1 MAIAAAGGEGA
12 DMVEHRL
19 GMIGAGNMA
28 QALLHGIF
36 EAGLLSPARCL
47 VANRSNDERLDR
59 IARTWPVRTTRDK
72 AIVLAEA
79 DVIILAVKPGD
90 MPVVLDEI
98 APYAAARHLVISVAA
113 GIPIEMIERRLEAV
127 PVIRA
132 MPNTST
138 VVRASATA
146 LAAGGRAGA
155 DHVAIAQRLFES
167 VGWVGV
173 VPESLLDV
181 VTAVSGSGPA
191 YVYMLAEA
199 LANSGER
206 AGLPRELAQVLV
218 AQTILGAGKML
229 IETGDGP
236 EVLRDRV
243 TSPGGTTMAGLEA
256 LEQGG
261 LRTAVDAAVTRA
273 AHRAREL
280 RGASARRR

>member
-1 MAIAAAGGEGA
+1 
-12 DMVEHRL
+12 
-19 GMIGAGNMA
+19 MIGAGNMA
-28 QALLHGIF
+28 HALLRGIF
-36 EAGLLSPARCL
+36 EAGLVSPDRCL
-47 VANRSNDERLDR
+47 VTNRSSDERLAR
-59 IARTWPVRTTRDK
+59 IARIWPVRTTRNK
-72 AIVLAEA
+72 ALVLAEG

-98 APYAAARHLVISVAA
+98 APYAASRHLVISVAA
-113 GIPIEMIERRLEAV
+113 GVSIDLIERRLDGV

-138 VVRASATA
+138 AVRASATA
-146 LAAGGRAGA
+146 LAAGCHARDGHLATARK
-155 DHVAIAQRLFES
+155 LFEA

-173 VPESLLDV
+173 VPESLLDI

-199 LANSGER
+199 LATSGER

-229 IETGDGP
+229 TETGDGP

-261 LRTAVDAAVTRA
+261 LRAAVEAAVTKA
-273 AHRAREL
+273 ASRAREL
-280 RGASARRR
+280 RGASVRGR

>member
-1 MAIAAAGGEGA
+1 
-12 DMVEHRL
+12 MVEHTV

-28 QALLHGIF
+28 HALLRGIF
-36 EAGLLSPARCL
+36 EAGLVSPVRCL
-47 VANRSNDERLDR
+47 VANRSSDERLAR
-59 IARTWPVRTTRDK
+59 IARAWPVRTTRDK
-72 AIVLAEA
+72 ALVLAEG
-79 DVIILAVKPGD
+79 DVIILAVKPPD

-98 APYAAARHLVISVAA
+98 APHATPRHLVISVVA
-113 GIPIEMIERRLEAV
+113 GFPIDMIERRLEAV

-138 VVRASATA
+138 AVRASATA
-146 LAAGGRAGA
+146 LAAGGHAGP
-155 DHVAIAQRLFES
+155 DHLMIARTLFEA
-167 VGWVGV
+167 VGWVGI

-199 LANSGER
+199 LASSGER
-206 AGLPRELAQVLV
+206 AGLPRALAQALV

-229 IETGDGP
+229 IETGDRP
-236 EVLRDRV
+236 EVLRHQV

-261 LRTAVDAAVTRA
+261 LRAAVDAAVTKA
-273 AHRAREL
+273 ARRAREL
-280 RGASARRR
+280 RGASSRARP

>member
-1 MAIAAAGGEGA
+1 
-12 DMVEHRL
+12 MVEHTV

-36 EAGLLSPARCL
+36 EAGLLPPARCL
-47 VANRSNDERLDR
+47 VANRSSDERLAR

-72 AIVLAEA
+72 ALVLAEG

-98 APYAAARHLVISVAA
+98 APFAASRHLVISVAA
-113 GIPIEMIERRLEAV
+113 GIPIEMIERRLDAV

-146 LAAGGRAGA
+146 LAAGRHASA
-155 DHVAIAQRLFES
+155 AHVAIAQRLFES

-236 EVLRDRV
+236 EVLRNRV

-261 LRTAVDAAVTRA
+261 LRAAVDAAVTKA

-280 RGASARRR
+280 RGPSARRR

>member
-1 MAIAAAGGEGA
+1 
-12 DMVEHRL
+12 MVEHTL

-36 EAGLLSPARCL
+36 EAGLLPPARCL
-47 VANRSNDERLDR
+47 VANRSNEERLAR

-72 AIVLAEA
+72 AIVLAEG

-98 APYAAARHLVISVAA
+98 APYAASRHLVISVAA

-146 LAAGGRAGA
+146 LAAGGHAGA

-261 LRTAVDAAVTRA
+261 LRTAVDAAVTKA

>member
-1 MAIAAAGGEGA
+1 
-12 DMVEHRL
+12 MVEHTV

-36 EAGLLSPARCL
+36 EAGLLPPSRCL
-47 VANRSNDERLDR
+47 VANRSNDERLAR

-72 AIVLAEA
+72 ALVLAEG

-98 APYAAARHLVISVAA
+98 APYAASRHVVISVAA
-113 GIPIEMIERRLEAV
+113 GIPIEMIERRLNAV

-146 LAAGGRAGA
+146 LAAGGHAGA
-155 DHVAIAQRLFES
+155 EHVAIARRLFES
-167 VGWVGV
+167 VGWVGI

-199 LANSGER
+199 LASSGER
-206 AGLPRELAQVLV
+206 AGLPRELAQMLV

-236 EVLRDRV
+236 GVLRDRV

-261 LRTAVDAAVTRA
+261 LRAAVDAAVTKA

-280 RGASARRR
+280 RGASAPRR

>member
-1 MAIAAAGGEGA
+1 MGEHT
-12 DMVEHRL
+12 V

-36 EAGLLSPARCL
+36 EAGLLPPARCL
-47 VANRSNDERLDR
+47 VANRSSDERLAR

-72 AIVLAEA
+72 ALVLAEG

-98 APYAAARHLVISVAA
+98 APSATSRHLVISVAA

-146 LAAGGRAGA
+146 LAAGRHASA
-155 DHVAIAQRLFES
+155 AHVAIAQRLFES

-261 LRTAVDAAVTRA
+261 LRAAVEAAVTKA

-280 RGASARRR
+280 RSPSVRRR

>member
-1 MAIAAAGGEGA
+1 
-12 DMVEHRL
+12 
-19 GMIGAGNMA
+19 
-28 QALLHGIF
+28 
-36 EAGLLSPARCL
+36 
-47 VANRSNDERLDR
+47 
-59 IARTWPVRTTRDK
+59 
-72 AIVLAEA
+72 
-79 DVIILAVKPGD
+79 
-90 MPVVLDEI
+90 
-98 APYAAARHLVISVAA
+98 
-113 GIPIEMIERRLEAV
+113 MIERRLDGV
-127 PVIRA
+127 PVVRA

-138 VVRASATA
+138 AVRASATA
-146 LAAGGRAGA
+146 LAVGRHAGA
-155 DHVAIAQRLFES
+155 GHVAIARKLFEA

-199 LANSGER
+199 LASSGER
-206 AGLPRELAQVLV
+206 AGLPRELARVLV

-261 LRTAVDAAVTRA
+261 LRAAVEAAVTKA
-273 AHRAREL
+273 ARRAREL
-280 RGASARRR
+280 RGASVRGR

>member
-1 MAIAAAGGEGA
+1 
-12 DMVEHRL
+12 MVEHTV

-36 EAGLLSPARCL
+36 ESGLLPPARCL
-47 VANRSNDERLDR
+47 VANRSNDERLTR

-72 AIVLAEA
+72 ALVLAEG

-90 MPVVLDEI
+90 VPVVLDEI
-98 APYAAARHLVISVAA
+98 APYAASRHLVISVAA
-113 GIPIEMIERRLEAV
+113 GIPIEMIERRLKAV

-138 VVRASATA
+138 AVRASATA
-146 LAAGGRAGA
+146 LAAGGHASA
-155 DHVAIAQRLFES
+155 DHVAIARRLFES

-206 AGLPRELAQVLV
+206 AGLPRELAQALV

-261 LRTAVDAAVTRA
+261 LRAAVDAAVTKA

-280 RGASARRR
+280 RGPSVRRR

>member
-1 MAIAAAGGEGA
+1 
-12 DMVEHRL
+12 V
-19 GMIGAGNMA
+19 
-28 QALLHGIF
+28 
-36 EAGLLSPARCL
+36 
-47 VANRSNDERLDR
+47 VANRSNDERLAR
-59 IARTWPVRTTRDK
+59 IASTWPVRTTRDK
-72 AIVLAEA
+72 ALVLADS

-98 APYAAARHLVISVAA
+98 APYAAPRHFVISVAA
-113 GIPIEMIERRLEAV
+113 GVSLEMIERRLAGV

-155 DHVAIAQRLFES
+155 DHLEIARRLFEA

-236 EVLRDRV
+236 EILRHRV

-261 LRTAVDAAVTRA
+261 LRAAVDAAVARA

-280 RGASARRR
+280 RGASVRGG

>member
-1 MAIAAAGGEGA
+1 
-12 DMVEHRL
+12 MVEHTV

-36 EAGLLSPARCL
+36 EAGLLPPARCL
-47 VANRSNDERLDR
+47 VANRSSDERLAR

-72 AIVLAEA
+72 AVVLAEG

-98 APYAAARHLVISVAA
+98 APYAASRHLVISVAA
-113 GIPIEMIERRLEAV
+113 GIPIEMIERRLDAV

-146 LAAGGRAGA
+146 LAAGRHAGP

-173 VPESLLDV
+173 VPESLLDI

-199 LANSGER
+199 LASSGER

-236 EVLRDRV
+236 EVLRNRV

-261 LRTAVDAAVTRA
+261 LRAAVDAAVTKA

-280 RGASARRR
+280 RGASAPRR

>member
-1 MAIAAAGGEGA
+1 
-12 DMVEHRL
+12 MVEHTV

-36 EAGLLSPARCL
+36 EAGLLPPARCL
-47 VANRSNDERLDR
+47 VANRSSDERLAR

-72 AIVLAEA
+72 AVVLAEG

-98 APYAAARHLVISVAA
+98 APYAASRHLVISVAA
-113 GIPIEMIERRLEAV
+113 GIPIEMIERRLDAV

-146 LAAGGRAGA
+146 LAAGRHAGP

-199 LANSGER
+199 LASSGER

-261 LRTAVDAAVTRA
+261 LRAAVDAAVTKA

-280 RGASARRR
+280 RGAPAPRR

>member
-1 MAIAAAGGEGA
+1 MGEHT
-12 DMVEHRL
+12 V

-36 EAGLLSPARCL
+36 EAGLLPPARCL
-47 VANRSNDERLDR
+47 VANRSSDERLAR

-72 AIVLAEA
+72 ALVLAEG

-98 APYAAARHLVISVAA
+98 APSATSRHLVISVAA

-146 LAAGGRAGA
+146 LAAGRHASA
-155 DHVAIAQRLFES
+155 AHVAIAQRLFES

-261 LRTAVDAAVTRA
+261 LRAAVDAAVTKA

-280 RGASARRR
+280 RVAPTPRR

>member
-1 MAIAAAGGEGA
+1 
-12 DMVEHRL
+12 MVEHTV

-28 QALLHGIF
+28 HALLRGIF
-36 EAGLLSPARCL
+36 EAGLVSPARCL
-47 VANRSNDERLDR
+47 VTNRSSDERLAR
-59 IARTWPVRTTRDK
+59 IARAWPVRTTRDK
-72 AIVLAEA
+72 ALVLAEG
-79 DVIILAVKPGD
+79 DVIILAVKPPD

-98 APYAAARHLVISVAA
+98 VPHATPRHLVISVAA
-113 GIPIEMIERRLEAV
+113 GVPIEMIERRLEAV

-138 VVRASATA
+138 AVRASATA
-146 LAAGGRAGA
+146 LAAGAHAGP
-155 DHVAIAQRLFES
+155 DHLAIARMLFEA

-206 AGLPRELAQVLV
+206 AGLPRDLAHALV

-229 IETGDGP
+229 TETGDGP

-261 LRTAVDAAVTRA
+261 LRAAVDAAVTKA

-280 RGASARRR
+280 RGASVRGR

>member
-1 MAIAAAGGEGA
+1 
-12 DMVEHRL
+12 MVEHTV

-36 EAGLLSPARCL
+36 EAGLLPPARCV
-47 VANRSNDERLDR
+47 VANRSNDERLAR

-72 AIVLAEA
+72 ARVLADS

-98 APYAAARHLVISVAA
+98 ARYAASRHLVISVAA
-113 GIPIEMIERRLEAV
+113 GVSLETIERRLEGV

-146 LAAGGRAGA
+146 LAAGVHAAA
-155 DHVAIAQRLFES
+155 DHLQIARRLFEA

-236 EVLRDRV
+236 EILRHRV

-261 LRTAVDAAVTRA
+261 LRAAVDAAVTKA

-280 RGASARRR
+280 RGPLVPGR

>member
-1 MAIAAAGGEGA
+1 
-12 DMVEHRL
+12 
-19 GMIGAGNMA
+19 
-28 QALLHGIF
+28 
-36 EAGLLSPARCL
+36 
-47 VANRSNDERLDR
+47 
-59 IARTWPVRTTRDK
+59 
-72 AIVLAEA
+72 
-79 DVIILAVKPGD
+79 VKPGD

-98 APYAAARHLVISVAA
+98 APYATPRHLVISVAA
-113 GIPIEMIERRLEAV
+113 GVSLETIERRLAGV

-155 DHVAIAQRLFES
+155 DHLEIARRLFEA

-236 EVLRDRV
+236 EILRNRV

-261 LRTAVDAAVTRA
+261 LRAAVDAAVTKA

-280 RGASARRR
+280 RGVSVGGR